1 MIGAIVIGSGEGA
14 AAPAATSADAT
25 SPTRQTEAPLSPD
38 PMPVAPLVLAG
49 VAGLLVG
56 LFAGRV
62 RPRTT
67 R

>member
-1 MIGAIVIGSGEGA
+1 
-14 AAPAATSADAT
+14 
-25 SPTRQTEAPLSPD
+25 
-38 PMPVAPLVLAG
+38 MPVAPLVLVG

-67 R
+67 RWASSFSSP

>member
-14 AAPAATSADAT
+14 AAPRGHQRRRHVSDSTDRGTAGA
-25 SPTRQTEAPLSPD
+25 RL
-38 PMPVAPLVLAG
+38 MPVAPLVLVG